1 MKPFFDFVE
10 TELVKEFKTAEEAFK
25 RLESTEDDVNS
36 EHEQNG
42 RITEEPVRF
51 ATLLRNSK
59 FIQMGDP
66 EGRIV
71 VGTIFEVVED
81 DLYIDFGGKFHCV
94 CRRPKGGSTKYIRG
108 ATVRLRLQDLELSA
122 RFLGSSTDM
131 TLLEADAVLRGLHRA
146 PKSSAEI

>member
-1 MKPFFDFVE
+1 M
-10 TELVKEFKTAEEAFK
+10 KEFKTAEEAFK
-25 RLESTEDDVNS
+25 RLESSEDGVNS
-36 EHEQNG
+36 EHEPNG

-71 VGTIFEVVED
+71 VGTIFEVVGE

-94 CRRPKGGSTKYIRG
+94 CRRPKGGATKYIRG
-108 ATVRLRLQDLELSA
+108 ATVRLLLQDLKLSA

-131 TLLEADAVLRGLHRA
+131 TLLEADAVLRGLHRE
-146 PKSSAEI
+146 PKSSAEIEHM